1 MDFERLQFL
10 LQRYFDQML
19 TVEERAEL
27 STMLL
32 ASSRARGEFWES
44 ARWHALIRQW
54 GEAEWGRRD
63 AEGLALRPIPAP
75 VARPSTKIIPFPR
88 RSLKIS
94 KIALAA
100 AAAVAVFAGA
110 VFYAPW
116 KKAGEPDRPVSSS
129 LAVLTHSAD
138 PVWAEG
144 DPGRQNG
151 EGLNA
156 GWLKL
161 KSGAVQLEFSRGA
174 RVVLEGP
181 AELQLVNDNE
191 AYLRNGKLR
200 AHVPDPAHGFTVR
213 SQGFSVV
220 DHGTEFGMNLPLAGN
235 PQVHVFKG
243 LVALQ
248 RGQAVEQELRKDQAV
263 QIDGD
268 RVKEIP
274 ARIDQFLSD
283 EELARRERASVHGR
297 LVAWRAASRTLSD
310 HPAAL
315 VYLDFEGD
323 RGWARNIPNRAWQA
337 IPEAPASMV
346 GCDFADGRWPGK
358 GAVEFNR
365 PDDRLRLTVPGGYQ
379 SMTLIAW
386 VRVDSLPD
394 RPQSLVMADGMGTG
408 DVHWYLS
415 RWGEVGFAVH
425 IGKKDDPTGWRYHHT
440 QPLITAENLG
450 AWVCLASAYDGSTDT
465 VTHYFNGQ
473 PVGADHLG
481 VRTLLQLDTFEIG
494 NWALRP
500 GEQRWAGVVPRG
512 NGDSARNLH
521 GRIDELAIFSA
532 PLSSDEVRQIYEAV
546 QTGGNSEKAPT
557 GNNQAGTAANPATG
571 DRASAK

>member
-32 ASSRARGEFWES
+32 ASSRARDEFWEG

-63 AEGLALRPIPAP
+63 AEIIAVRPIPAP
-75 VARPSTKIIPFPR
+75 VPARPASSTKIIPFPR
-88 RSLKIS
+88 RRFHIPKV
-94 KIALAA
+94 AWAA
-100 AAAVAVFAGA
+100 AAAVALLAGSL
-110 VFYAPW
+110 FYVPW
-116 KKAGEPDRPVSSS
+116 KKAPTVDGTVSSS

-144 DPGRQNG
+144 SGDHQSG
-151 EGLNA
+151 EGLSA

-181 AELQLVNDNE
+181 AELELLNDNE
-191 AYLRNGKLR
+191 AFLSSGKLR

-213 SQGFSVV
+213 SKGFSVV
-220 DHGTEFGMNLPLAGN
+220 DHGTEFGVDLPVTGD

-248 RGQAVEQELRKDQAV
+248 RGKAAQQELHKDQAV
-263 QIDGD
+263 QIEGE

-274 ARIDQFLSD
+274 ARLDQFLSD
-283 EELARRERASVHGR
+283 EELARRERASVRGR
-297 LVAWRAASRTLSD
+297 LLAWKAASHVLSE

-315 VYLDFEGD
+315 VHLDFEGD

-337 IPEAPASMV
+337 IPEAPATMV

-365 PDDRLRLTVPGGYQ
+365 PDDRLRLNVSGGYQ
-379 SMTLIAW
+379 SMTLVAW

-408 DVHWYLS
+408 DVQWYLS
-415 RWGEVGFAVH
+415 RWGELGFGVH

-440 QPLITAENLG
+440 QPVITSDNLG
-450 AWVCLASAYDGSTDT
+450 AWVCLASSYDGTTDT

-473 PVGADHLG
+473 PVGADRLG
-481 VRTLLQLDTFEIG
+481 VRTLLQLETFEIG

-500 GEQRWAGVVPRG
+500 GDQRLAGVVPRS

-521 GRIDELAIFSA
+521 GRMDELAIFSA
-532 PLSSDEVRQIYEAV
+532 PLSADEIRQIYEAV
-546 QTGGNSEKAPT
+546 QVTGGGTEKK
-557 GNNQAGTAANPATG
+557 AANELAL
-571 DRASAK
+571 AK

>member
-100 AAAVAVFAGA
+100 AAAVAIFAGA

-283 EELARRERASVHGR
+283 IVRHHG
-297 LVAWRAASRTLSD
+297 AW
-310 HPAAL
+310 
-315 VYLDFEGD
+315 
-323 RGWARNIPNRAWQA
+323 
-337 IPEAPASMV
+337 APA
-346 GCDFADGRWPGK
+346 
-358 GAVEFNR
+358 
-365 PDDRLRLTVPGGYQ
+365 
-379 SMTLIAW
+379 
-386 VRVDSLPD
+386 
-394 RPQSLVMADGMGTG
+394 
-408 DVHWYLS
+408 
-415 RWGEVGFAVH
+415 
-425 IGKKDDPTGWRYHHT
+425 
-440 QPLITAENLG
+440 
-450 AWVCLASAYDGSTDT
+450 
-465 VTHYFNGQ
+465 
-473 PVGADHLG
+473 
-481 VRTLLQLDTFEIG
+481 
-494 NWALRP
+494 
-500 GEQRWAGVVPRG
+500 
-512 NGDSARNLH
+512 
-521 GRIDELAIFSA
+521 
-532 PLSSDEVRQIYEAV
+532 
-546 QTGGNSEKAPT
+546 
-557 GNNQAGTAANPATG
+557 
-571 DRASAK
+571 